1 MAELLRGEI
10 AQVLRREAQDPRL
23 RLVTLTRVDV
33 APDLSQALVFWSRL
47 DAEDAQPLGDVQQ
60 GLEAAAPFLRSRL
73 ARVLSLKR
81 TPQLRFRYDASF
93 VRGSETLSLLQE
105 IADAEKS

>member
-1 MAELLRGEI
+1 
-10 AQVLRREAQDPRL
+10 
-23 RLVTLTRVDV
+23 
-33 APDLSQALVFWSRL
+33 
-47 DAEDAQPLGDVQQ
+47 VQQ